1 MRKCLSYKKVK
12 LGAIAASGTSTPPV
26 DREGHNTTFSVA
38 IATQSSPSLA
48 KRWAPYY
55 RLFTR

>member
-1 MRKCLSYKKVK
+1 MITRKCLSYKKVK

-48 KRWAPYY
+48 KR
-55 RLFTR
+55 